1 KWRTWTCS
9 AAHIRH
15 WRREALSP
23 SGTSSAARTG
33 HARSWDAMPSP
44 SSSGSLPHQLASPR
58 RISGNGW
65 RELVSLRRAWCAR
78 PWRRCTCS
86 STQRGATKGEI
97 TGLISRPTLVR
108 SLGTFRPCRHISFAS
123 VRGNRTLDESRY
135 PKPMEESMKSLRN
148 KLMMCALVIVSL
160 AGGANAAQRIVFEAP
175 LENGSQQVSA
185 TFAVNRELGRAWVD
199 VQVESPYQGE
209 EPQVGEV
216 ISRAVEG
223 LYYDPARKQVLY
235 RTETENV
242 VCAEDGKILW
252 TTYLKNTGQCV
263 LTARSE
269 KRQIDDGF
277 NIRNQTVATVAFE
290 AKGGAPE
297 DNALAEQLQVA
308 DISLEQGLAASA
320 AEGKPISAKFELENG
335 KLQLSVYVANPKS
348 FSEVIVNHKTGKIA
362 KAEAITSGEDLTVAV
377 AQGEAMA
384 RARTSL
390 GEALAKA
397 GSMNQGYRAVA
408 VRSALKDDRP
418 IAYITLMKGENSK
431 TISEGLD

>member
-1 KWRTWTCS
+1 
-9 AAHIRH
+9 
-15 WRREALSP
+15 
-23 SGTSSAARTG
+23 
-33 HARSWDAMPSP
+33 
-44 SSSGSLPHQLASPR
+44 
-58 RISGNGW
+58 
-65 RELVSLRRAWCAR
+65 
-78 PWRRCTCS
+78 
-86 STQRGATKGEI
+86 
-97 TGLISRPTLVR
+97 
-108 SLGTFRPCRHISFAS
+108 
-123 VRGNRTLDESRY
+123 
-135 PKPMEESMKSLRN
+135 MKSLRN
-148 KLMMCALVIVSL
+148 KLMMCALIVVSF
-160 AGGANAAQRIVFEAP
+160 AGAANAAQRIVFEAP
-175 LENGSQQVSA
+175 LENGSHQVSA

-235 RTETENV
+235 RTGTENV

-277 NIRNQTVATVAFE
+277 NIRNRTVATVAFE
-290 AKGGAPE
+290 AKGASE
-297 DNALAEQLQVA
+297 DNALAEQLQGA
-308 DISLEQGLAASA
+308 EISLEQGLAASA

-348 FSEVIVNHKTGKIA
+348 FSEVIVNHKNGKIA
-362 KAEAITSGEDLTVAV
+362 KAEAITSGEDLTAAV

-384 RARTSL
+384 KARTSL
-390 GEALAKA
+390 EQALAKA

-408 VRSALKDDRP
+408 VKSALKDDRP
-418 IAYITLMKGENSK
+418 VAYITLMKGEHSK